1 MGESHVRRHR
11 RAASRDPRQPTQA
24 LQLQREHV
32 SLYLGQL
39 DRVDR
44 INSRAEAIQAGAGRL
59 LKLVLYIAVPL
70 LGLLILAMSW
80 PYLRY
85 FAFALTNR

>member
-1 MGESHVRRHR
+1 MSDDI
-11 RAASRDPRQPTQA
+11 AALLREIRDNQREA

-32 SLYLGQL
+32 ALYLRQL

-44 INSRAEAIQAGAGRL
+44 INSRAEVIQAGAGRL
-59 LKLVLYIAVPL
+59 LKLVLYVAVPL
-70 LGLLILAMSW
+70 LGLLILAMAW

-85 FAFALTNR
+85 LAFALTHR

>member
-1 MGESHVRRHR
+1 MSDDI
-11 RAASRDPRQPTQA
+11 AALLREIRDNQREA

-32 SLYLGQL
+32 ALYLKQL

-44 INSRAEAIQAGAGRL
+44 INGRAEVIQAGAGRL

-85 FAFALTNR
+85 FAFALTHR

>member
-1 MGESHVRRHR
+1 MSDDI
-11 RAASRDPRQPTQA
+11 AALLREIRDNQRDA

-32 SLYLGQL
+32 ALYLKQL

-44 INSRAEAIQAGAGRL
+44 INGRAEAIQARASSLIRIIL
-59 LKLVLYIAVPL
+59 YVAVPMLVL
-70 LGLLILAMSW
+70 LIVAMSW

-85 FAFALTNR
+85 FTYLLTHR

>member
-1 MGESHVRRHR
+1 MSDDI
-11 RAASRDPRQPTQA
+11 AALLREIRDNQLEA

-32 SLYLGQL
+32 SLYLRQL

-44 INSRAEAIQAGAGRL
+44 INSRAEVIQAGAGRL
-59 LKLVLYIAVPL
+59 LKLVLYVAVPL
-70 LGLLILAMSW
+70 LGLLILAMAW

-85 FAFALTNR
+85 FTFALTHR

>member
-1 MGESHVRRHR
+1 MSDDI
-11 RAASRDPRQPTQA
+11 AALLREIRDTQREA
-24 LQLQREHV
+24 LRLQREHV
-32 SLYLGQL
+32 ALCLGQL

-44 INSRAEAIQAGAGRL
+44 INGRAEAIQARAGGL
-59 LKLVLYIAVPL
+59 LKLVLWVAVPV

-85 FAFALTNR
+85 FTFVLTHR

>member
-1 MGESHVRRHR
+1 MSDDI
-11 RAASRDPRQPTQA
+11 AALLREIRDNQREG

-32 SLYLGQL
+32 ALYLRQL

-44 INSRAEAIQAGAGRL
+44 INDRAEVIQAGAGRL
-59 LKLVLYIAVPL
+59 LKLVLYVAVPL
-70 LGLLILAMSW
+70 LGLLILAMAW

-85 FAFALTNR
+85 FTLALTHR

>member
-1 MGESHVRRHR
+1 MSDDI
-11 RAASRDPRQPTQA
+11 AALLREIRDNQREA

-32 SLYLGQL
+32 ALYLKQL

-44 INSRAEAIQAGAGRL
+44 INGRAEVIQAGAGRL

-85 FAFALTNR
+85 YALR

>member
-1 MGESHVRRHR
+1 MSDDI
-11 RAASRDPRQPTQA
+11 AALLREIRDTQREA

-32 SLYLGQL
+32 ALYLGQL

-44 INSRAEAIQAGAGRL
+44 INGRAEAIQARAGRL
-59 LKLVLYIAVPL
+59 LKLVLWVAAPV

-85 FAFALTNR
+85 FTFVLTHR

>member
-1 MGESHVRRHR
+1 M
-11 RAASRDPRQPTQA
+11 RDNQREA
-24 LQLQREHV
+24 LELQREHV
-32 SLYLGQL
+32 ALYLKQL

-44 INSRAEAIQAGAGRL
+44 INGRAEALQARAGRL

-70 LGLLILAMSW
+70 LGLLIVAAAW

-85 FAFALTNR
+85 FTFLLTHR